1 MKASIVSGVKYGVAG
16 LLLSILL
23 LVGISTSDS
32 SKDTLIGILGS
43 VCGLLSVAVLL
54 TGIVLLAK
62 SSVSIPV
69 FWKSFLS
76 PSLLLAAI
84 SVWNLVNAGWLPW
97 AG

>member
-62 SSVSIPV
+62 SSVSVSV
-69 FWKSFLS
+69 FLKLFLS
-76 PSLLLAAI
+76 PSVLLAAI

>member
-16 LLLSILL
+16 FLLAILL
-23 LVGISTSDS
+23 LVGISTTYS
-32 SKDTLIGILGS
+32 SKETLIGILGS

-69 FWKSFLS
+69 FLKSFLS

-84 SVWNLVNAGWLPW
+84 SVWNLVNAG
-97 AG
+97 

>member
-1 MKASIVSGVKYGVAG
+1 MKTSIVAGVKYGVAG
-16 LLLSILL
+16 LLLAILL
-23 LVGISTSDS
+23 LVGISTSDN

-69 FWKSFLS
+69 FLKSFL
-76 PSLLLAAI
+76 LI
-84 SVWNLVNAGWLPW
+84 QY
-97 AG
+97 

>member
-16 LLLSILL
+16 LLLAILL
-23 LVGISTSDS
+23 LVGISISDS
-32 SKDTLIGILGS
+32 LKETLIGILGS
-43 VCGLLSVAVLL
+43 SCGLLSVAVLL

-62 SSVSIPV
+62 SRVSIPV
-69 FWKSFLS
+69 FLKSFLS

-84 SVWNLVNAGWLPW
+84 SVWNLVNAGWLSW

>member
-1 MKASIVSGVKYGVAG
+1 MKTSIVTGVKYGVAG
-16 LLLSILL
+16 LLLAILL

-69 FWKSFLS
+69 FLKSFLS

>member
-1 MKASIVSGVKYGVAG
+1 MSGVRYGVVG
-16 LLLSILL
+16 LLLAILL
-23 LVGISTSDS
+23 LLGIIISDS
-32 SKDTLIGILGS
+32 AKDTLIGILGS
-43 VCGLLSVAVLL
+43 VCGLLSVVVLL

-69 FWKSFLS
+69 FLKSFLS